1 MGAQRYDR
9 AVLRGVFLFLLGSDV
24 LCLFKLPEEVQYDSS
39 PPLPAKPKRIVSA
52 TGAFLRGRS
61 GHDKA

>member
-9 AVLRGVFLFLLGSDV
+9 AVLRGVFLFRLGSDV
-24 LCLFKLPEEVQYDSS
+24 LCLFKLPEEAKYDSS
-39 PPLPAKPKRIVSA
+39 PPLPAKPKRTLSD
-52 TGAFLRGRS
+52 TGALLRGRS